1 MVEKLFDKFFE
12 ASRKVANRSDKLK
25 YAAIDK
31 EAGIAVVE
39 YDTNMGFYSNALKR
53 HTAIGVKL
61 VIQKPDKDGDIM
73 VDIILPVPGIDGCVI
88 TKRIRKRVNNEIF
101 VSTEAEAVNRAAF
114 NFALEASRAMPYID
128 QVSTDDDDPAG
139 QSEQSDYDK
148 SLEKLVTALSM
159 KYQFV
164 KLVDSNDFTT
174 HFFEDTDTYYSYSS
188 SSNKKVRFSVVSEYD
203 DGLLNATIRVCGP
216 DMPKQCLYKEIV
228 ITPGEDAEDIAAAV
242 AVIHDLVE
250 KLRDVLDMTRPMW

>member
-1 MVEKLFDKFFE
+1 MVEKLFEKFFE
-12 ASRKVANRSDKLK
+12 AIKHVVNMPDKLK
-25 YAAIDK
+25 SAVIDN
-31 EAGIAVVE
+31 EAGVAVVE
-39 YDTNMGFYSNALKR
+39 YNTNLSFYSNIVRR
-53 HTAIGVKL
+53 HVAISVRL
-61 VIQKPDKDGDIM
+61 TIHKPDKDGDIM
-73 VDIILPVPGIDGCVI
+73 IDIALPLPGIDQCVI
-88 TKRIRKRVNNEIF
+88 TKSIRKRIERDLFVFATAKEVNM
-101 VSTEAEAVNRAAF
+101 AAF
-114 NFALEASRAMPYID
+114 NMALDASRTIAFIEK
-128 QVSTDDDDPAG
+128 VSTDKEEPVD

-164 KLVDSNDFTT
+164 KLVESDDFTT
-174 HFFEDTDTYYSYSS
+174 HFFEDTETYYSYSS
-188 SSNKKVRFSVVSEYD
+188 SSNKKVCFSLVSEYD
-203 DGLLNATIRVCGP
+203 DGLLNVTVRVCGP

>member
-1 MVEKLFDKFFE
+1 MVEKLFEKFFE

-25 YAAIDK
+25 YAVIDNEK
-31 EAGIAVVE
+31 GVAVVE
-39 YDTNMGFYSNALKR
+39 YDTDLGFYSNALKR
-53 HTAIGVKL
+53 NTAIGVKL
-61 VIQKPDKDGDIM
+61 VIHKPDERGDIM
-73 VDIILPVPGIDGCVI
+73 VDIILPVPGIDGCMI
-88 TKRIRKRVNNEIF
+88 TKRIRARASSDSF
-101 VSTEAEAVNRAAF
+101 VSTAANEVNMAAF
-114 NFALEASRAMPYID
+114 DLALMSSRTMPYID
-128 QVSTDDDDPAG
+128 QVSTDDDDPAD

-164 KLVDSNDFTT
+164 KQVDSDDFTT

-188 SSNKKVRFSVVSEYD
+188 SSNKKVCFSVVSEYD
-203 DGLLNATIRVCGP
+203 DGLLNVTVRVCGP

-228 ITPGEDAEDIAAAV
+228 ITPGEDAEDIAAAI

>member
-1 MVEKLFDKFFE
+1 MVENLFEKFFE
-12 ASRKVANRSDKLK
+12 AIRHLANMSNKLK
-25 YAAIDK
+25 HATIDN

-39 YDTNMGFYSNALKR
+39 YDTNMGFYSNILRR
-53 HTAIGVKL
+53 HVAISVKL
-61 VIQKPDKDGDIM
+61 VIHKPDRDGDIM
-73 VDIILPVPGIDGCVI
+73 IDIVLPLPGIDACSI
-88 TKRIRKRVNNEIF
+88 TKRISKRIERDLF
-101 VSTEAEAVNRAAF
+101 VPATAREVNRAAF
-114 NFALEASRAMPYID
+114 NIALDASRTIAFID
-128 QVSTDDDDPAG
+128 QVSTDEEEPAT
-139 QSEQSDYDK
+139 QLEQSDYDK

-164 KLVDSNDFTT
+164 KLIESDDFTT

-188 SSNKKVRFSVVSEYD
+188 SSNKKVCFSVVSEYD
-203 DGLLNATIRVCGP
+203 DGLLNVTVRVCGP

-242 AVIHDLVE
+242 VVIHDLVE